1 MIQVRQ
7 MNKYRRMLQTSIPT
21 AMTWGIL
28 FLLPVNVLA
37 ATYYVDSVNGS
48 DANSGLSTS
57 AALQSTA
64 AANSLSLNP
73 GDSVLFRRGQNFG
86 GLMDIGSNG
95 TSSNPIIIGAWDPGN
110 DPVLYE
116 VKVSGDYVIIE
127 NLVLDHEKAASD
139 TLTIRSGR
147 NCILRNLELR
157 NGTRDGIDAD
167 QADGLLIENV
177 EIHHFLN
184 GSFGSEDDS
193 HGIVVTSTDGI
204 TIRDANIHH
213 VSGDSFQSD
222 PNRSP
227 GNITDNIVIEDSVL
241 WTGPL
246 QEDFNAGW
254 VAGNSPGENAIDT
267 KVLKSGYDNE
277 IRMKITLRNVTA
289 YGWTAVPEISNRAV
303 FNLKEKITA
312 TMDRIT
318 VSDSEIAFRIRGALG
333 NADTTITNTVIFD
346 VDKAIRSEDNLANL
360 IVFNTTFGDGI
371 ANPLQHAGGSGGAA
385 TWDWRNNAFVGPK
398 PSEASDP
405 TNVIASA
412 SDFISSS
419 QRDYRLSPGSS
430 LIDAGVF
437 LSEIIVDRNS
447 NPRSAPYDSGAF
459 DLSSSGSRPKP
470 PILSVSP

>member
-1 MIQVRQ
+1 MQQV
-7 MNKYRRMLQTSIPT
+7 SIPS
-21 AMTWGIL
+21 AVKWGIL
-28 FLLPVNVLA
+28 LLLPVHVSA

-73 GDSVLFRRGQNFG
+73 DDSVLFRRGQNFG

-95 TSSNPIIIGAWDPGN
+95 TSSNPIIIGAWDSGN
-110 DPVLYE
+110 DPVLNE
-116 VKVSGDYVIIE
+116 IRVSGDYVIIE
-127 NLVLDHEKAASD
+127 NLVVDHEKAASD
-139 TLTIRSGR
+139 AIRIRSGR
-147 NCILRNLELR
+147 NCIIRNLELR

-167 QADGLLIENV
+167 QADGLVIENV

-193 HGIVVTSTDGI
+193 HGITATNTDGI
-204 TIRDANIHH
+204 TIRQANIHH
-213 VSGDSFQSD
+213 VSGDSFQAD

-246 QEDFNAGW
+246 QENFNAGW
-254 VAGNSPGENAIDT
+254 VAGDSPGENAIDT
-267 KVLKSGYDNE
+267 KVLKSGFANE

-333 NADTTITNTVIFD
+333 NADTTITNTVIYN

-360 IVFNTTFGDGI
+360 FVFNTTFGDGI
-371 ANPLQHAGGSGGAA
+371 ANPLQHAGGSGGTT
-385 TWDWRNNAFVGPK
+385 TWDWRNNVFVGPK
-398 PSEASDP
+398 PSEASDQ

-419 QRDYRLSPGSS
+419 QRDYRLSLASS
-430 LIDAGVF
+430 LIDVGVF
-437 LSEIIVDRNS
+437 LSGVVVDRNNS
-447 NPRSAPYDSGAF
+447 PRSAPYDSGAY
-459 DLSSSGSRPKP
+459 DLSSSGPRPNP
-470 PILSVSP
+470 PTLTVAP